1 MDGEPGDHDVLV
13 LAGYLLAAGLFLIL
27 AVSASGWWWLLVAGW
42 GGVSAAQG
50 RLVARSRAEPG
61 AAGPPAG

>member
-1 MDGEPGDHDVLV
+1 VDGEPRNHDVRVLV
-13 LAGYLLAAGLFLIL
+13 GDLLAAGLFLIP

-42 GGVSAAQG
+42 GGLSAAQG
-50 RLVARSRAEPG
+50 RLVARSRAQVG